1 VSSILGDLLIRGISS
16 KMVKDALLFC
26 RFLPKGNLKKT
37 YNDIAVLELL
47 EMNIPKEHTLSD
59 KSVKEVLKTLQGM
72 FSYAVDKGLLLT
84 SPARDL
90 KLKLDTSKTYAPF
103 TNDEISEIFLAI
115 KAELVGKCG
124 FL

>member
-1 VSSILGDLLIRGISS
+1 
-16 KMVKDALLFC
+16 MVKDALLFC